1 VASRWY
7 SRTGRDSACSRLQP
21 DLSIRL
27 HNVLTGMPGFL
38 AHSATVSV
46 SPSQK
51 GKNMI
56 LAVAAA
62 LMLMTG
68 TASAQVPMQSLRQLP
83 EQLPTTPGEI
93 YQGFAS
99 PNLSIVKKEI
109 HRAYSKFCEE
119 EWPNDYRMELYCQEN
134 QKIAA
139 ERLANLEVRIWER
152 AGTTAGQVAER
163 IFKFCRAEWPRDY
176 SMSYYCIENQTEAYN
191 RLQKRR

>member
-1 VASRWY
+1 VDEERGKPTRRIERSQKNSAARTSCGRAGKTWPTPENFGG
-7 SRTGRDSACSRLQP
+7 RTG
-21 DLSIRL
+21 
-27 HNVLTGMPGFL
+27 NT
-38 AHSATVSV
+38 T
-46 SPSQK
+46 SQK

-68 TASAQVPMQSLRQLP
+68 SASAQVPMQSLRQLP

-99 PNLSIVKKEI
+99 PNISIVKNEV
-109 HRAYSKFCEE
+109 HSAYSKFCEE

-139 ERLANLEVRIWER
+139 ERLANLEIRIWER

-176 SMSYYCIENQTEAYN
+176 SMSYYCVENQTEAYN